1 MDMTIVMSIAQS
13 GTFDTA
19 AAIRAYLDAM
29 PPELAAKTARYHEGQ
44 IWLIPIAALIGL
56 IIAIILM
63 QTGFIRRLRDRMEG
77 TMPKWLAVFP
87 FTVIFLVV
95 SEVLSLP
102 FDYYVGFIREHAY
115 DLATQTPG
123 EWLTDWGIGLLIGN
137 LIGGF
142 AIGGL
147 YLLIKAFK
155 RSWWMIGTVASA
167 GFIYLMMALSPVYI
181 SPLFNDYTPLEAGEL
196 RDNLLAMA
204 TAQDIPVDDV
214 VVYTSSDQSNRI
226 TANVAGVG
234 NSARIAL
241 GDTLIEQAELDE
253 IRFVMAH
260 EMAHYKM
267 GHTTRSIVFYSIFL
281 GLGFVCVHYGFG
293 WANRRFGK
301 SWDIK
306 DIGDLAGMP
315 LFFAMF
321 GIVSVFLTP
330 LQYNYV
336 RFGEVEA
343 DKFALDVS
351 RNPDGLATSALRLS
365 TYRELE
371 PEPWEE
377 MLFRHHPSG
386 LSRVTRAMNWKAE
399 QLALQAPD
407 QTPELELERAY
418 SIFADSPA
426 SDDQ

>member
-1 MDMTIVMSIAQS
+1 MDMTILMSIAQS
-13 GTFDTA
+13 GAFDTA
-19 AAIRAYLDAM
+19 SAIRAYLDAM
-29 PPELAAKTARYHEGQ
+29 PPEQAAKTARYHEGQ
-44 IWLIPIAALIGL
+44 IWLIAISALIAL
-56 IIAIILM
+56 IIAVLLM

-77 TMPKWLAVFP
+77 MMPNWLAVFP
-87 FTVIFLVV
+87 FAIIFLIV

-102 FDYYVGFIREHAY
+102 FDSYVGFVREHAY
-115 DLATQTPG
+115 DLATQTTG
-123 EWLTDWGIGLLIGN
+123 EWLSDWGLGLVIGN
-137 LIGGF
+137 LIGGL

-155 RSWWMIGTVASA
+155 KSWWVIGTVASA

-181 SPLFNDYTPLEAGEL
+181 SPLFNDYAPLEAGEL
-196 RDNLLAMA
+196 RDNLLDMA
-204 TAQDIPVDDV
+204 TSQAIPVDDV

-234 NSARIAL
+234 GSIRIAL

-260 EMAHYKM
+260 EIGHYKL
-267 GHTTRSIVFYSIFL
+267 GHTTRSIIFYSIFL
-281 GLGFVCVHYGFG
+281 GIGFVCVHFGFG
-293 WANRRFGK
+293 WANRTFGR

-315 LFFAMF
+315 LFFAIF

-330 LQYNYV
+330 VQYNYV

-343 DKFALDVS
+343 DKFALEVS

-386 LSRVTRAMNWKAE
+386 LSRVTRAMEWKAG
-399 QLALQAPD
+399 QLAVNAPD

-418 SIFADSPA
+418 SIFAVSDTPA
-426 SDDQ
+426 EP